1 MTNLNLILIIIS
13 PVCFVL
19 GLLLGVFL
27 TAYIQTQSLDAM
39 QSIGSGESVLTKG
52 KDRDSQTEDTAGEEY
67 EDEWGDE

>member
-1 MTNLNLILIIIS
+1 
-13 PVCFVL
+13 
-19 GLLLGVFL
+19 
-27 TAYIQTQSLDAM
+27 M